1 MAFNIYKRG
10 QGKYTRLWSGLGA
23 GFVAG
28 LGCLQLYQKLEA
40 ASWGLSTRTTMW
52 IATMVPAGLF
62 VILSLVI
69 FWLVNK
75 PAVAD
80 FMVAAEG
87 EMKKVS
93 WSSRQEI
100 FVSTFVVIVVVII
113 MALLL
118 GATDITFSAFF
129 NWLLS

>member
-1 MAFNIYKRG
+1 MFNIYKRG
-10 QGKYTRLWSGLGA
+10 QGKYTRLWSA
-23 GFVAG
+23 FAVAIIAG
-28 LGCLQLYQKLEA
+28 LGCLRLYTKLEA
-40 ASWGLSTRTTMW
+40 ASLGLSTKTTLW

-62 VILSLVI
+62 VITAFVI

-75 PAVAD
+75 PSVAD

-100 FVSTFVVIVVVII
+100 YVSTFVVIVVVII

-118 GATDITFSAFF
+118 GATDISFSALF

>member
-1 MAFNIYKRG
+1 MVFDIYKRG
-10 QGKYTRLWSGLGA
+10 QGKYTRLWSA
-23 GFVAG
+23 FAVAVIAG
-28 LGCLQLYQKLEA
+28 LGCLRLYRRLEA
-40 ASWGLSTRTTMW
+40 ASLGLSNKTTLW

-62 VILSLVI
+62 VILALVI

-75 PAVAD
+75 PSVAD

-100 FVSTFVVIVVVII
+100 TVSTFIVIVVVII

-118 GATDITFSAFF
+118 GTTDISFSAFF
-129 NWLLS
+129 SWLLS

>member
-1 MAFNIYKRG
+1 MFNIYKRG
-10 QGKYTRLWSGLGA
+10 QGKYTRLWSA
-23 GFVAG
+23 FAVAIIAG
-28 LGCLQLYQKLEA
+28 LGCLRLYTKLEA
-40 ASWGLSTRTTMW
+40 ASLGLSTKTTLW
-52 IATMVPAGLF
+52 IATMVPFGLF
-62 VILSLVI
+62 VIMALVI
-69 FWLVNK
+69 YWLVNK
-75 PAVAD
+75 PSVAD

-100 FVSTFVVIVVVII
+100 YVSTFVVIVVVII

-118 GATDITFSAFF
+118 GATDISFSALF